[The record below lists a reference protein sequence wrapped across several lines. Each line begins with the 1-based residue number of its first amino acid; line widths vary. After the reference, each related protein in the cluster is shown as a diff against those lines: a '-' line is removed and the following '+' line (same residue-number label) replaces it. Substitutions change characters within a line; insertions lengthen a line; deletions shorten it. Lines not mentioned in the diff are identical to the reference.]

1 MPISTDARSLRAQED
16 GSIKTDFSI
25 NQEIKGRKRSWHDF
39 ELNALTCE
47 VSTTQAPTD
56 EGASSE
62 QHVLVDIDLKTQK
75 PLSFVIGEND
85 LSGSIVFSRID
96 HASLARVVSDVTL
109 GHDTAVSGK
118 CAYDVTVAF
127 FGALPLRHRGTHAF
141 DLSELLRGGLGSPV
155 GAMITSEKRD
165 AEADAAEGTAL
176 VCVALPTVW
185 ESASAF

>member
-75 PLSFVIGEND
+75 PLSFVIGENGTTIRFKIGGGCNIGGD
-85 LSGSIVFSRID
+85 YWNPL
-96 HASLARVVSDVTL
+96 VSD
-109 GHDTAVSGK
+109 SG
-118 CAYDVTVAF
+118 
-127 FGALPLRHRGTHAF
+127 
-141 DLSELLRGGLGSPV
+141 
-155 GAMITSEKRD
+155 
-165 AEADAAEGTAL
+165 
-176 VCVALPTVW
+176 
-185 ESASAF
+185 